1 MDPVTGI
8 AFALGAGS
16 FLFDVFDKSV
26 QAYRLYSTAKGLADV
41 SAHLVAKLLIEERR
55 LVQWGDGVG
64 IKPKAAAQATKDEE
78 ASELDGRL
86 RENDA
91 LYQTVLR
98 ALAGIEATLTDID
111 NLTAKYGLQV
121 FEEENVSDGTSSNK
135 DGNMPPLLPQRSS
148 HDPSFST
155 GWPGLSET
163 LKTKQDQSRR
173 IQASTSIRKKF
184 QWAIKDKHG
193 FEMLLDRLCYYNDSL
208 YCLLPKE
215 SINTIERD
223 VLASLIDAATSQRL
237 QQYGT
242 VASPSARDIQ
252 DNVTTTQYS
261 TIASAAMASL
271 QIADVDHLPP
281 VNVWIDE
288 TSVSYDGKDSQLGTI
303 SWQGRAP
310 VRVFVEKKTPM
321 SYERYDYD
329 HHARKQTIERVKEL
343 ALLLK
348 EPHHFGFATMA
359 CLGVITDMNDQ
370 GFRGEGEI
378 KLVYQLPLAADPLAH
393 PVSLHDLLS
402 LEKYRSDEP
411 PEVDV
416 RFQLVTSLAKALHE
430 MHCTGWLHRNIS
442 SSNIL
447 FLKTRPGSGIES
459 LDLEKPYMAGFD
471 AARSFTAGRSP
482 GHLRLNF
489 DALIYR
495 HPGYLLYRI
504 WSQFKPRYDNTGDKL
519 FYMPRHD
526 YYSMGLVFLEIGMWR
541 SLDSILLCDVPHSD
555 SLWNFQDPE
564 STLGGKLASL
574 TQDVVFARRNR
585 AKDPGQDTE
594 QECNRRRRI
603 LADYVSEGP
612 KLIDEEGLTEF
623 RLNEDYLCTSSIIKS
638 KSWTAWDRAYGPQKL
653 REDAIRICQEKL
665 GSRMGRRYREAVRRC
680 LVTDFG
686 VSPRDSK
693 NLDWLR
699 AFNWRVVQE
708 LNRCCA

>member
-55 LVQWGDGVG
+55 LIQWGDGVG
-64 IKPKAAAQATKDEE
+64 IKPVAQAAKDE

-121 FEEENVSDGTSSNK
+121 FEENNVPDDTSSKNRT
-135 DGNMPPLLPQRSS
+135 MPPLLPQRSS
-148 HDPSFST
+148 HDLVIST
-155 GWPGLSET
+155 DRPGLSET
-163 LKTKQDQSRR
+163 LKTNQDQSRR

-242 VASPSARDIQ
+242 VASPSARDVQ
-252 DNVTTTQYS
+252 DNVATRQYS

-281 VNVWIDE
+281 VNVWVDE
-288 TSVSYDGKDSQLGTI
+288 TSISYDGKDSKLGTL
-303 SWQGRAP
+303 SRQGCAP
-310 VRVFVEKKTPM
+310 ARVFVEKKTPM
-321 SYERYDYD
+321 SYERYDED
-329 HHARKQTIERVKEL
+329 SHARKETIERVKEL

-348 EPHHFGFATMA
+348 EPQHFGFATMA

-370 GFRGEGEI
+370 LFRGEGEI
-378 KLVYQLPLAADPLAH
+378 KLVYELPLAADPLAH
-393 PVSLHDLLS
+393 PVSLHDLLL
-402 LEKYRSDEP
+402 LEEYQSDEP

-430 MHCTGWLHRNIS
+430 MHCTGWLHRNITS
-442 SSNIL
+442 SSIL

-459 LDLEKPYMAGFD
+459 LDLEKPYVAGFD
-471 AARSFTAGRSP
+471 AARSLTAGCSH

-495 HPGYLLYRI
+495 HPGYLLRRI
-504 WSQFKPRYDNTGDKL
+504 WSQFKPRYGNTGDKL

-526 YYSMGLVFLEIGMWR
+526 YYAMGLVFLEIGMWR
-541 SLDSILLCDVPHSD
+541 SLDLSLLRDVPHSD
-555 SLWNFQDPE
+555 GLWNFQDPE

-585 AKDPGQDTE
+585 AKDPDQDTE
-594 QECNRRRRI
+594 EECNRRRRI
-603 LADYVSEGP
+603 LANYVSEGP
-612 KLIDEEGLTEF
+612 KLVEEEGLTDL
-623 RLNEDYLCTSSIIKS
+623 RLNEDYLHSSSNINS
-638 KSWTAWDRAYGPQKL
+638 RTWAAWDRAYGPQKL

-680 LVTDFG
+680 LATDFG